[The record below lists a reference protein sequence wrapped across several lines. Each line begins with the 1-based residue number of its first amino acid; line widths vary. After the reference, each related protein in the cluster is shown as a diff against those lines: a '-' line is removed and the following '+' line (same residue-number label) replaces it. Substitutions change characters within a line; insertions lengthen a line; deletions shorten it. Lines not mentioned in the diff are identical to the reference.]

1 MKSRQLASVGVA
13 ILIGVVLWFGY
24 FRLQKAPPP
33 SVPPGTSPSSAG
45 TTATSSSNTPGVAA
59 TGSASTQPSTPRPRP
74 TVVAPSGTPGGFPTE
89 TPLPAATPQGRGPV
103 VLPSSVVASAQTAQ
117 GAEVQSAIE
126 KINHMLRDYRTLMEE
141 NPVGTNSEIMKA
153 LMGAN
158 PKGVKLGPPE
168 GMSLNG
174 AGELVDPW
182 GTPFFFHA
190 LSGTQMEIWS
200 AGPDRKM
207 GTADDIISK

>member
-1 MKSRQLASVGVA
+1 M
-13 ILIGVVLWFGY
+13 
-24 FRLQKAPPP
+24 
-33 SVPPGTSPSSAG
+33 
-45 TTATSSSNTPGVAA
+45 
-59 TGSASTQPSTPRPRP
+59 
-74 TVVAPSGTPGGFPTE
+74 
-89 TPLPAATPQGRGPV
+89 PAATPPGRGPV
-103 VLPSSVVASAQTAQ
+103 VLPSSVLAPALTAR
-117 GAEVQSAIE
+117 GGEAESDLE
-126 KINHMLRDYRTLMEE
+126 KVNHMLRNYRSLMGE
-141 NPVGTNSEIMKA
+141 NPVGTNAEIMKA

-158 PKGVKLGPPE
+158 PKGVKVGPPD

>member
-1 MKSRQLASVGVA
+1 ML
-13 ILIGVVLWFGY
+13 
-24 FRLQKAPPP
+24 
-33 SVPPGTSPSSAG
+33 SA
-45 TTATSSSNTPGVAA
+45 
-59 TGSASTQPSTPRPRP
+59 R
-74 TVVAPSGTPGGFPTE
+74 
-89 TPLPAATPQGRGPV
+89 
-103 VLPSSVVASAQTAQ
+103 
-117 GAEVQSAIE
+117 GAEAQADSE
-126 KINHMLRDYRTLMEE
+126 KINHMLRDYRTLMGE

-158 PKGVKLGPPE
+158 PKNLRLGPPE

-190 LSGTQMEIWS
+190 QSGTQMEIWS